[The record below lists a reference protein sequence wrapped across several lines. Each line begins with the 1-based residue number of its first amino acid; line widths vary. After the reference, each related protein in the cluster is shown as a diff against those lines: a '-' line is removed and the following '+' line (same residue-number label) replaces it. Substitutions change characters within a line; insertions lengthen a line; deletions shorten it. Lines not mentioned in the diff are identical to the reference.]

1 MPATYLYKFWKILL
15 QKWFSYL
22 PKMEN
27 QSLLFSDCQN
37 LQIYFFL
44 PVIVRWMIQTISI
57 NFTTK
62 NVDLINQTLTYSTAI
77 VKL

>member
-1 MPATYLYKFWKILL
+1 
-15 QKWFSYL
+15 
-22 PKMEN
+22 MEN

-44 PVIVRWMIQTISI
+44 PVIVRRMIQTISI
-57 NFTTK
+57 NFTPK
-62 NVDLINQTLTYSTAI
+62 NVDLINQTATYSTTI